1 MVLSIELHYVGW
13 NNSSHPSWIAYYFVM
28 KFLYE
33 WDEENK
39 QPASEQLK
47 AQTKPKKNDIIQA
60 MVKAGIPLDVTSDS
74 DSKKMLRW
82 PLQQQLLKVS
92 K

>member
-1 MVLSIELHYVGW
+1 
-13 NNSSHPSWIAYYFVM
+13 M

-74 DSKKMLRW
+74 DSEKENVKMTSPTTTIESLEVEPVMRHTESMEATA
-82 PLQQQLLKVS
+82 PTS
-92 K
+92 NTEATDP